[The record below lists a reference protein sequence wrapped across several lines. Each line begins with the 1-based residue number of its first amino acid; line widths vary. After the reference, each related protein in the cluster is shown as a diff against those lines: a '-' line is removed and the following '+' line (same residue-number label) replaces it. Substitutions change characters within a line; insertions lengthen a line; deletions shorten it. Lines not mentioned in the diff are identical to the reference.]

1 MTMNTTLSANAE
13 WLKDQSA
20 TSLCKIIELVN
31 NEGYPID
38 DVRDFVEVYGSKALL
53 EGHYETWA
61 EIDESFDQDAIEAF
75 VEEFGIENIE
85 HFEDAYS
92 GVYESEEQFAEEY
105 FTECMDV
112 QIPEG
117 IVVDWEQTWDYSLR
131 PIYTYCDG
139 FVFHNNP
146 NF

>member
-85 HFEDAYS
+85 HFENAYS

-117 IVVDWEQTWDYSLR
+117 IVVDWEQTWDCNLRYNYSFLK
-131 PIYTYCDG
+131 G
-139 FVFHNNP
+139 FVFSAD
-146 NF
+146 F